1 MMKVYID
8 LVIVTNFIFDLII
21 LSSINYILRRNSS
34 MIRLVLGSVIGE
46 FTLFLLFIPI
56 DNVFFLF
63 FKILISFF
71 MVIISFGYKDFKYM
85 IKNITYFYLV
95 SIILGGGLQF
105 LDNQFDYTNGGL
117 ISSKGVSSSYFLFSI
132 IGVILFSFFINLFK
146 DLKNNYSNYYVCK
159 IFFDEFKS
167 VIVNA
172 FLDTGNK
179 LKEPYSNKSIILL
192 DKGKVGDIYLNNPI
206 YVPYNSLN
214 NHGLLECY
222 KGVKIEINGKSFSNF
237 LIGISNEHF
246 FMDGI
251 DCIINCTIMEGL
263 K

>member
-1 MMKVYID
+1 M
-8 LVIVTNFIFDLII
+8 N
-21 LSSINYILRRNSS
+21 
-34 MIRLVLGSVIGE
+34 
-46 FTLFLLFIPI
+46 
-56 DNVFFLF
+56 NVSANLNIYFEEPNW
-63 FKILISFF
+63 ICEYSR
-71 MVIISFGYKDFKYM
+71 
-85 IKNITYFYLV
+85 KNGDDIE
-95 SIILGGGLQF
+95 
-105 LDNQFDYTNGGL
+105 
-117 ISSKGVSSSYFLFSI
+117 
-132 IGVILFSFFINLFK
+132 
-146 DLKNNYSNYYVCK
+146 VCK